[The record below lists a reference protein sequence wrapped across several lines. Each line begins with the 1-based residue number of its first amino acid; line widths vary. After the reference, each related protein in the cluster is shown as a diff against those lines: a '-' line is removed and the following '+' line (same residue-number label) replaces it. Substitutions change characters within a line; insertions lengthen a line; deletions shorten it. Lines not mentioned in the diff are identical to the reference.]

1 MNYES
6 LILLVLLFIIF
17 IGIPVGAILL
27 IYVLIKKLIKYN
39 SDCKSQQRAANIDT
53 TKKPFTQADFERWK
67 AVKEKLEDQGGFVDL
82 DELEKLFKRRRT
94 A

>member
-6 LILLVLLFIIF
+6 LILFILLFIIF
-17 IGIPVGAILL
+17 VGIPVGAILL

-39 SDCKSQQRAANIDT
+39 ADCKNQQKTANIGT
-53 TKKPFTQADFERWK
+53 AKKPFTQADFERWK
-67 AVKEKLEDQGGFVDL
+67 QEKGGFVDL
-82 DELEKLFKRRRT
+82 DELGKLFRWKI